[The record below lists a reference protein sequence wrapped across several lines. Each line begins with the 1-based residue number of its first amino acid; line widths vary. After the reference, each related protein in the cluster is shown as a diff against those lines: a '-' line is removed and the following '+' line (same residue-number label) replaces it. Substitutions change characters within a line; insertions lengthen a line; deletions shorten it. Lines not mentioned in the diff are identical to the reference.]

1 MVMSKLGLD
10 FEKVAKARG
19 LAKNIA
25 DNVQGFVEQYT
36 TVAVERTLCRL
47 IGIDG
52 VDDNMVPLPNV
63 VVDTLKD
70 KGVLGEGVLF
80 FIANAM
86 IETGKNPQ
94 EIAELVAKGELDIT
108 KVVTR
113 DSKKIADTL
122 QPIIDEN
129 INKIRARRARRE
141 QYLNT
146 IGEGPKPYLYIIVAT
161 GNIYE
166 DVIQAQAGARQGADV
181 IAVIRT
187 TGQSLLD

>member
-1 MVMSKLGLD
+1 MSKLGLD

-113 DSKKIADTL
+113 DSKKIADT
-122 QPIIDEN
+122 
-129 INKIRARRARRE
+129 
-141 QYLNT
+141 
-146 IGEGPKPYLYIIVAT
+146 
-161 GNIYE
+161 
-166 DVIQAQAGARQGADV
+166 
-181 IAVIRT
+181 
-187 TGQSLLD
+187 

>member
-1 MVMSKLGLD
+1 MSKLGLD

-52 VDDNMVPLPNV
+52 VDENQVPLPNV

-86 IETGKNPQ
+86 IETGLNPQ
-94 EIAELVAKGELDIT
+94 A
-108 KVVTR
+108 
-113 DSKKIADTL
+113 
-122 QPIIDEN
+122 
-129 INKIRARRARRE
+129 
-141 QYLNT
+141 
-146 IGEGPKPYLYIIVAT
+146 
-161 GNIYE
+161 
-166 DVIQAQAGARQGADV
+166 
-181 IAVIRT
+181 IAVKCQR
-187 TGQSLLD
+187 SSCCLL